1 VSSYTTFTSR
11 HTSEPFGKALL
22 QLRAERGFSY
32 RQLAYMTGLSA
43 GYLSHL
49 EKGKR
54 TVPANE
60 VLARL
65 ARVLHVEV
73 DYFKEYRLRQVLW
86 QLDTFPE
93 LLASVYADVCV
104 SPPVDASAA

>member
-1 VSSYTTFTSR
+1 VPAYTTSASR
-11 HTSEPFGKALL
+11 HSSEPFGKTLL

-54 TVPANE
+54 SPGDE
-60 VLARL
+60 VLAQL
-65 ARVLHVEV
+65 ARVLHVEP
-73 DYFKEYRLRQVLW
+73 DFFKEYRLRLVLR
-86 QLDTFPE
+86 QLDTLPE
-93 LLASVYADVCV
+93 LLASVYADVCI
-104 SPPVDASAA
+104 SPQADASAA